1 MSIIQIS
8 HKLGFTL
15 VEVII
20 VLSIIALS
28 FPILFSTLF
37 VVTRQQVATNRLTD
51 VKQQGDAVMNYLTTQ
66 IRNNAIQIQTFNGVN
81 WVSAC
86 ERAGSGVEKITNS
99 TTPQPFYGSISF
111 LNGETQSDSIFKVAK
126 GQLCRQTRP
135 DAPAS
140 IDTTVCEEALTNRS
154 VVVSNLVIQC
164 INIDTTTSPF
174 VEISFVLTGAKGEVV
189 GVDSTTMNFSTK
201 VQLRRKTQAL

>member
-1 MSIIQIS
+1 MKYIPYTRS
-8 HKLGFTL
+8 GFTL

-86 ERAGSGVEKITNS
+86 ERASSGVEKITNS

-135 DAPAS
+135 DAPAG

>member
-1 MSIIQIS
+1 MNSTQIS
-8 HKLGFTL
+8 HKPGFTL

-37 VVTRQQVATNRLTD
+37 VVTRQQVSTNRLTD

-86 ERAGSGVEKITNS
+86 EGASAGVEEITNS
-99 TTPQPFYGSISF
+99 TTPIYGSISF

-135 DAPAS
+135 DAPAD
-140 IDTTVCEEALTNRS
+140 IDTTLCEEALTNRS
-154 VVVSNLVIQC
+154 VVVSDLLIQC
-164 INIDTTTSPF
+164 INVDTTTSPF
-174 VEISFVLTGAKGEVV
+174 VEISFVLTGAKGEAA
-189 GVDSTTMNFSTK
+189 GVDSSTMNFSTK